1 MLLGLEPLCPRLWAL
16 AGIPGQ
22 QEQSHRTSCYLGRV
36 ERRQACK
43 DLGAVSQQG
52 GTENGKASLEMQTWL
67 AWLRGGKRLVGA
79 GARAKGREDREKAA
93 AGHLALED

>member
-1 MLLGLEPLCPRLWAL
+1 M
-16 AGIPGQ
+16 
-22 QEQSHRTSCYLGRV
+22 
-36 ERRQACK
+36 
-43 DLGAVSQQG
+43 SQQG